1 MSKFNT
7 QATQTSRQPNTVN
20 RAGGA
25 AYEVK
30 DGRKELA
37 SVVLASMLNGDKY
50 YQSDASRINQ
60 VFDLVKNLEDKE
72 FAAKAMVYARQE
84 GNLRSISHVLAN
96 ALVENASGK
105 GYLRSAIK
113 KALVRPDDMTEMA
126 SLWFNRH
133 QGKMLPNSMRRAFK
147 DTLESGKWGA
157 FQLRRYAGTHSAV
170 KLRDIILLTHPKDL
184 KNQFKGVIEGTIEAP
199 ASIEARLASGEKA
212 SEAFEDLLREGKLGY
227 MAAVK
232 NIRNALQSGLSQEG
246 LDLWVKMISDPVRIR
261 KSRML
266 PFRFYDAWEAVRG
279 LQMDHFVLL
288 QVKKAFNAALIASA
302 ENLDMFNSGDRVGIL
317 LDESG
322 SMYGD
327 PWKHAIVLSAVLY
340 HALGADNVVV
350 YRFSGE
356 ARLTDFGTRAPI
368 DIVESFRCNGG
379 ATYFKAPMKELIR
392 TKTKVDKL
400 IVLTDMQLY
409 ESGYG
414 WISERND
421 TFDVYLNEYKNKV
434 NHDVMTLFWDLQGY
448 GAGTPLELKEN
459 ILLASGFSDKLLAV
473 IPKMWK
479 NENALIEEI
488 EAIKL

>member
-7 QATQTSRQPNTVN
+7 QATETGRYQANTTN

-25 AYEVK
+25 AYKIE

-50 YQSDASRINQ
+50 YQSDSDRIEQ

-72 FAAKAMVYARQE
+72 FAAKAMVYARQV
-84 GNLRSISHVLAN
+84 GNLRSVSHVLAN
-96 ALVENASGK
+96 ALVENASGT

-113 KALVRPDDMTEMA
+113 KAIVRPDDMTEMA
-126 SLWFNRH
+126 SLWFSRH

-147 DTLESGKWGA
+147 DTLESEKWGS
-157 FQLRRYAGTHSAV
+157 FQLRRYAGTNSAV

-184 KNQFKGVIEGTIEAP
+184 RNQFKGVIEGNIEAP
-199 ASIEARLASGEKA
+199 ASIETRLASGEKA
-212 SEAFEDLLREGKLGY
+212 SAAFEDLLRENKLGY

-232 NIRNALQSGLSQEG
+232 NIRNALQTGLSQEG
-246 LDLWVKMISDPVRIR
+246 LDMWVNMISDPKRVRN
-261 KSRML
+261 SRML

-279 LQMDHFVLL
+279 LQIDHFVLR
-288 QVKKAFNAALIASA
+288 QVKKAFNAALIHSA
-302 ENLDMFNSGDRVGIL
+302 QNLDMFDSNDRVALL

-322 SMYGD
+322 SMGGE
-327 PWKHAIVLSAVLY
+327 PWKHAIILAAVLY
-340 HALGADNVVV
+340 HALGKDNVVV
-350 YRFSGE
+350 YKF
-356 ARLTDFGTRAPI
+356 ARDCTDANFGDKSPI
-368 DIVESFRCNGG
+368 DIIEDVVHYGG
-379 ATYFKAPMKELIR
+379 ATLFEAPMRRLVD

-409 ESGYG
+409 QSGMG
-414 WISERND
+414 WYSNSE
-421 TFDVYLNEYKNKV
+421 TFDVYFDEYRRKV
-434 NHDVMTLFWDLQGY
+434 NHNTMCLFWDLQGY
-448 GAGTPLELKEN
+448 GSGTPLELKGN

-479 NENALIEEI
+479 NENALVEEI